1 MRYTP
6 VANTSYLFAI
16 LTTTGYPGNYPTKTM
31 YSIDG
36 QTVNNIYKASF
47 NYQFPFYSASYQ
59 NIAWSDNTSGSQ
71 LKFLASSDTAID
83 ETTEFPSAVV
93 GTTRATLT
101 VSDFGWI
108 ATMTV
113 VGTETATIN
122 SLYMVKGIMYDSSHS
137 MNTIVGALKL
147 DTPVELNAENNY
159 TANFTFAIE
168 F

>member
-1 MRYTP
+1 MTYTP

-16 LTTTGYPGNYPTKTM
+16 LTANSYPTGYPVKTM

-36 QTVNNIYKASF
+36 QTEKNIYKAAFS
-47 NYQFPFYSASYQ
+47 YQFPFYSASYQ
-59 NIAWSDNTSGSQ
+59 NIVWSDNTGSSV
-71 LKFLASSDTAID
+71 KFLASSDTAID
-83 ETTEFPSAVV
+83 ETTEYPSTVV
-93 GTTRATLT
+93 GTTTATLT
-101 VSDFGWI
+101 VSNFGWI

-122 SLYMVKGIMYDSSHS
+122 SLYMVKGIYYDSSHS

-147 DTPVELNAENNY
+147 DTPVELNASNNY
-159 TANFTFAIE
+159 TANFTFAIV